1 MHNKLITVLIGLMLV
16 LGGGVVVG
24 EKEQESCY
32 AINSGRN
39 NPMCRLFLQNLNRFC
54 KESLMVCEPR
64 IHPDLAKYFSV
75 PKWETVDYTSHLDIV
90 AQYIRTR
97 AIIPINCTGQCVA
110 DTQEKKWQEY
120 KPELLKRLNDSRIKL
135 VRSRIHIT
143 YDDKPRLAYR
153 LIDTICSPD
162 DMETY
167 GISRKPGLMIV
178 DEETGK
184 PNAYYSKINRYG
196 CYDVLLYQGGAYLID
211 LDDLPYSP
219 EVYNNTYI
227 ECHFEYTKKGDKK

>member
-1 MHNKLITVLIGLMLV
+1 MHKKLIVVLIGLMLI
-16 LGGGVVVG
+16 GGGIVEAG
-24 EKEQESCY
+24 KKQENCY
-32 AINSGRN
+32 EIKSGKN

-90 AQYIRTR
+90 AQYIRIR

-184 PNAYYSKINRYG
+184 PNAYYSKILSG
-196 CYDVLLYQGGAYLID
+196 CYSAFLYHGSAYLID
-211 LDDLPYSP
+211 LDELPYAP
-219 EVYNNTYI
+219 VIYNDTYI
-227 ECHFEYTKKGDKK
+227 ECHLEYTKKGDKK